1 MGPQT
6 LAPAGL
12 DQTEEDIKTKIK
24 NYQISPFDSR
34 FPSENCWQNYLDLHR
49 CEKAMT
55 AKGGEDSVCVQVP
68 LPHFLPGGLSGKRHV
83 SWEDLSWLP
92 LTSSVLHLSPHGG
105 EGGPGYMV
113 IPTLGSRIMA

>member
-1 MGPQT
+1 M
-6 LAPAGL
+6 L

-68 LPHFLPGGLSGKRHV
+68 LI
-83 SWEDLSWLP
+83 SWLSSSASCEAP
-92 LTSSVLHLSPHGG
+92 AVIDILTALAVSSLINVLGFCKKVSK
-105 EGGPGYMV
+105 
-113 IPTLGSRIMA
+113 

>member
-1 MGPQT
+1 M
-6 LAPAGL
+6 L

-55 AKGGEDSVCVQVP
+55 AKGGEDSVCVEPRQAALCP
-68 LPHFLPGGLSGKRHV
+68 SSGHSYFNRTF
-83 SWEDLSWLP
+83 WEAAVFSTILKLNDC
-92 LTSSVLHLSPHGG
+92 
-105 EGGPGYMV
+105 
-113 IPTLGSRIMA
+113 